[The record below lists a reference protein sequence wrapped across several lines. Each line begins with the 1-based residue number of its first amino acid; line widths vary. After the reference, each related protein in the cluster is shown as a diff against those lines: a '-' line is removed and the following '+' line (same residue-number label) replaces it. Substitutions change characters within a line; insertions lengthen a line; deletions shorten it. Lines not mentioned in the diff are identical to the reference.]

1 MLIRKILRRAG
12 SMCPAAA
19 WVQRL
24 SLGWACLLLGAALVL
39 FLRALPLSPDTY
51 ELLRLAR
58 ELMETA
64 SAVLLVGVIGAVLI
78 EERQL

>member
-12 SMCPAAA
+12 RMCPAAS

-24 SLGWACLLLGAALVL
+24 SLAWACILLAAALALLLGA
-39 FLRALPLSPDTY
+39 FPLSPDTY
-51 ELLRLAR
+51 TASRLVHA
-58 ELMETA
+58 LMESA
-64 SAVLLVGVIGAVLI
+64 SAILLVGVVGAVII